1 MFRSI
6 ARRFGKIVLKGL
18 WIFLL
23 CWVAYT
29 VLNFASSVIH
39 LVRAGIP
46 FRAALN
52 AMLRIR
58 LGMREYSW
66 PVASV
71 GLGVIFGL
79 LLFFR
84 RRKNAK
90 QETEEEEVPAET
102 AVEKQESEEKQEEEI
117 IETKHYMFH

>member
-1 MFRSI
+1 MLRSI
-6 ARRFGKIVLKGL
+6 AKLFGKIVIKGL
-18 WIFLL
+18 KIFLL
-23 CWVAYT
+23 CWLAYI
-29 VLNFASSVIH
+29 VLDFASSVYH

-46 FRAALN
+46 FRAALQG
-52 AMLRIR
+52 MLRIR
-58 LGMREYSW
+58 LGLREYSW

-79 LLFFR
+79 LWFFR

-90 QETEEEEVPAET
+90 QDTEEEEASQET
-102 AVEKQESEEKQEEEI
+102 VMEKQEPEEKQEEEI